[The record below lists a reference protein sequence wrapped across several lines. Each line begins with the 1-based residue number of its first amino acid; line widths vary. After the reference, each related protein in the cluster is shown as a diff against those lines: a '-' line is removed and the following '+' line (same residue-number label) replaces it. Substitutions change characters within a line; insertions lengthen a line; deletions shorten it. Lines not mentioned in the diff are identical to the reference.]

1 MSVTKVHV
9 LLIAIIS
16 LAGCAGSSP
25 KLPYPA
31 FVQVDELEDM
41 FMASLPGIRGK
52 QLAGDPQTRRTS
64 NRIDLP
70 PDWKGTS
77 GGVPGRSMELFVVQ
91 GTLRIADI
99 DLPPG
104 GYAFLPA
111 GSLGF
116 NLETVGGARILYFVN
131 DADTESVIRSPIIID
146 TGLLEWQAAVTP
158 GTSTKELLSDP
169 GSGARTWLFRIA
181 AGTSV
186 PWQSSS
192 ALREGY
198 LLSGNYRHSECVLGK
213 VHTSQYL
220 QGGYFYRPADAINGG
235 PLSGSDTDVVWFLRE
250 TSGGSDTVANGCVP
264 TS

>member
-1 MSVTKVHV
+1 MKRSIAV
-9 LLIAIIS
+9 LLICLHG
-16 LAGCAGSSP
+16 LAGCAGGSS

-41 FMASLPGIRGK
+41 FMASLPGVRGK

-70 PDWKGTS
+70 PAWKGTS
-77 GGVPGRSMELFVVQ
+77 GGVPGRAMEIFVVQ
-91 GTLRIADI
+91 GKLRIADI

-116 NLETVGGARILYFVN
+116 NMATDAGARILYFVN
-131 DADTESVIRSPIIID
+131 DTDTESMIRSPIIID
-146 TGLLEWQAAVTP
+146 TSLLDWQADVTP
-158 GTSTKELLSDP
+158 GTYTKELLSDP
-169 GSGARTWLFRIA
+169 GSGARTWLLRID
-181 AGTSV
+181 AGTAV
-186 PWQSSS
+186 PWQSST

-198 LLSGNYRHSECVLGK
+198 LLRGNFRHSECVLGK
-213 VHTSQYL
+213 VYTSQYL
-220 QGGYFYRPADAINGG
+220 QGGYFYRPAETINGG
-235 PLSGSDTDVVWFLRE
+235 PLSGSDTDVIWFLRE
-250 TSGGSDTVANGCVP
+250 TAKGTDTIVPGCTP